1 MREMI
6 QKDTLLIGDQASFS
20 FKTKVPPGSK
30 FYLQNLQRDVGNGVE
45 LAGSPLVD
53 TLKSDSGGT
62 ELQTTFTFTSFD
74 SGSHVIP
81 IINGYLEN
89 PDGSIDTVTF
99 DAGKLEVTTIQIDT
113 TSYKPFDVKD
123 QMVYPYT
130 VKEFL
135 PWAGM
140 LIAFVAIVL
149 LALRW
154 WKRWRKKRSLFG
166 KVVEPDSPYVAAL
179 KELEKIRNQKLW
191 QNNQMKLYYTRIT
204 DVLREYIEARF
215 GLQAMEKTSAEILKE
230 LQPEGIEKSEYD
242 SLKELL
248 EVADLVKF
256 AKYVPSELENENAI
270 PRAIRFISSTAIK
283 TEE

>member
-135 PWAGM
+135 PWGGM

-149 LALRW
+149 LVLRW

-166 KVVEPDSPYVAAL
+166 KVVEPDSPYIAAL

-230 LQPEGIEKSEYD
+230 LLPAGIDKNEYD

-256 AKYVPSELENENAI
+256 AKYVPSEIENENAI

>member
-123 QMVYPYT
+123 QMAYPYT

-135 PWAGM
+135 PWGGM

-149 LALRW
+149 LVLRW

-166 KVVEPDSPYVAAL
+166 KVVEPDSPYIAAL

-230 LQPEGIEKSEYD
+230 LLPAGIDKNEYD

>member
-135 PWAGM
+135 PWGGM

-149 LALRW
+149 LVLRW

-191 QNNQMKLYYTRIT
+191 QNNQMKLFYTRIT

-230 LQPEGIEKSEYD
+230 LLPAGIDKNEYD